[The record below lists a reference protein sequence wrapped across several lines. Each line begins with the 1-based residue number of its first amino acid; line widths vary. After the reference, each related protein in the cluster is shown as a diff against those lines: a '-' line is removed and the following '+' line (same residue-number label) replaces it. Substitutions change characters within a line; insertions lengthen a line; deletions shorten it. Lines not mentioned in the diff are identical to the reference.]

1 MSCGR
6 LVSAQ
11 TAINNYK
18 QLMLQESMYADMS
31 VGPEEARRRLK
42 SLIEELEIRLEA
54 LQ

>member
-1 MSCGR
+1 MEDA
-6 LVSAQ
+6 LYDKALA
-11 TAINNYK
+11 AI
-18 QLMLQESMYADMS
+18 SDMYADMS